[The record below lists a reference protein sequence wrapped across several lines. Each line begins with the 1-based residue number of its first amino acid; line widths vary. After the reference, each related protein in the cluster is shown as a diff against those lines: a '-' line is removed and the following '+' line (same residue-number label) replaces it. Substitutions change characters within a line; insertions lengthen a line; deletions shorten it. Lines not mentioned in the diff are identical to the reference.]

1 MIGLMKAEL
10 EKMVVRNNY
19 SLLLGTI
26 LKCALSISQK
36 SSATI
41 AGHCINI

>member
-1 MIGLMKAEL
+1 MIGLMKADL

-19 SLLLGTI
+19 SLLSGTI
-26 LKCALSISQK
+26 LKCAWSISQK
-36 SSATI
+36 SSANI